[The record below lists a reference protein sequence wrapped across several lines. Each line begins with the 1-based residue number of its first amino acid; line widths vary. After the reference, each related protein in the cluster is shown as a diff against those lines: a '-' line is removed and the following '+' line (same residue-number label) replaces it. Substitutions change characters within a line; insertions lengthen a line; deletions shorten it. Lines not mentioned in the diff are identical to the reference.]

1 MSEGKSTATI
11 AVSKPAKK
19 AKDPKLTAMRAKFV
33 AASDALVEANA
44 HIRQLEGQKAAAERK
59 AVSDSQDTRRVAN
72 AMLVI
77 EMLTDMSE
85 GDKDIPAS
93 HLGRI
98 GKQLTKD
105 FADAAKMIGS
115 DT

>member
-1 MSEGKSTATI
+1 MSTENSTATI

-19 AKDPKLTAMRAKFV
+19 VKDVKL
-33 AASDALVEANA
+33 AAEKQKVKDLGAVLAESAEKIRLLEA
-44 HIRQLEGQKAAAERK
+44 QKDVAERK
-59 AVSDSQDTRRVAN
+59 AVSDSHDTKRVAN

-77 EMLTDMSE
+77 EMITDMHD

-98 GKQLTKD
+98 QKQLEKE
-105 FADAAKMIGS
+105 FSAPALKIQAH
-115 DT
+115 